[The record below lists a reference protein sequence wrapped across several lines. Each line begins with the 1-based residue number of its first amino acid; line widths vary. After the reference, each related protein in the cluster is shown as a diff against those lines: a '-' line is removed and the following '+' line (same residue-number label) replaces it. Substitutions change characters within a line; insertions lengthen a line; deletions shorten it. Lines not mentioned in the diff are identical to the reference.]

1 MIDQINMST
10 LLSVAAMITAFGTAW
25 LTIRKIAK
33 DMEKQKKVQAAAIL
47 QSAKEADA
55 ALVLKLETRI
65 HDLETNV
72 RVMKDTH
79 NADIEHLKETYSS
92 EFKNLGTKIEELRDE
107 LRQQS
112 QNILGLLSKMIDRK
126 D

>member
-1 MIDQINMST
+1 MIDPINMST
-10 LLSVAAMITAFGTAW
+10 LLSLAAMITAFGTAW

-33 DMEKQKKVQAAAIL
+33 DMEKQKKIQAASIL

-55 ALVLKLETRI
+55 VLIGKLEAKI

-72 RVMKDTH
+72 KVMKDAH
-79 NADIEHLKETYSS
+79 ERDIEHLKETYSS
-92 EFKNLGTKIEELRDE
+92 EFKNLGAKIEELRDE